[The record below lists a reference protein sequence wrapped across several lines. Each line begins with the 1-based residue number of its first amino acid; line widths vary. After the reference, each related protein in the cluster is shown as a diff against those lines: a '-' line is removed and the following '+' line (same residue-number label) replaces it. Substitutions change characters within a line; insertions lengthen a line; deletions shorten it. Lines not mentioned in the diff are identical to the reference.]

1 MSAPRA
7 QRLPQRWQAVV
18 HALLVVG
25 GWLVFVL
32 WWLEVLRQPQD
43 RRNLWLLV
51 AAAAVIAPT
60 VTWWWVWHNLALF
73 RRLGPRRTA
82 RAVESRY
89 ERDFNG
95 RTIDADW
102 PALREAALVVID
114 NDATHKRFR
123 TGGALR

>member
-18 HALLVVG
+18 HVVLVVG
-25 GWLVFVL
+25 GWLLFVL

-43 RRNLWLLV
+43 TRNLWLLL
-51 AAAAVIAPT
+51 AAAALVAPT
-60 VTWWWVWHNLALF
+60 LTWWWVWHNLALF

-82 RAVESRY
+82 HAVESRY

-95 RTIDADW
+95 RAIDADW
-102 PALREAALVVID
+102 PALREAALVVVE
-114 NDATHKRFR
+114 NDAARKRFR
-123 TGGALR
+123 TGGAIR